1 MEKLV
6 LLPCGAI
13 MQHFD
18 VIIIGG
24 AISGSAV
31 AFHLKQMGFGGAVAV
46 IERDASFKQSA
57 TALSCAGIR
66 QQFSAAQN
74 IQLSMATLAM
84 VRQINAAHDSPLI
97 SFREN
102 GYLTLA
108 SPAGLSILENNF
120 ATQRGEDAAVVLE
133 DAQALSRRF
142 DWLNTD
148 GVAAG
153 AVGLANEGWF
163 DAVGLMQHFRN
174 DLKAGGAAL
183 IHGTV
188 SGIAMSAAKPS
199 TVKLADGTLLSANHV
214 VIAAGPQSGDVAAL
228 AGIALP
234 VEPRKRTVFIF
245 KAETHIPNMPLVVDP
260 SGIYVRP
267 EGAGYISGSSPPEDQ
282 DGRARDDD
290 FDPDWREFDEII
302 WPALAARIPAFEA
315 IKCEG
320 AWAGHYDYNVL
331 DQNGIIG
338 PHPDIPNLH
347 FITGFSGHGV
357 QQAPAAARAVAEMIL
372 FGKYQ
377 AIDCSAFSF
386 ARIAQNQP
394 FFELNVI

>member
-1 MEKLV
+1 MR
-6 LLPCGAI
+6 
-13 MQHFD
+13 HFD

-31 AFHLKQMGFGGAVAV
+31 AYHLKQMGFGGSVAL
-46 IERDASFKQSA
+46 IERDPNFRQAC

-74 IQLSMATLAM
+74 IQLAMATLDM
-84 VRQINAAHDSPLI
+84 IRQINAERGAPLI

-108 SPAGLSILENNF
+108 SPAGLPILEANF
-120 ATQRGEDAAVVLE
+120 ATQRGENAAVALE
-133 DAQALSRRF
+133 DAASLSRRF
-142 DWLNTD
+142 PWLNTE

-153 AVGLANEGWF
+153 TVGLANEGWF
-163 DAVGLMQHFRN
+163 DALGLMHFFRN

-183 IHGTV
+183 VNGTV
-188 SGIAMSAAKPS
+188 SGLSMAGGAAK
-199 TVKLADGTLLSANHV
+199 VALADGALLSANHV

-245 KAETHIPNMPLVVDP
+245 KAERHMPDMPLVVDP

-267 EGAGYISGSSPPEDQ
+267 EGAGYITGWSPPEED
-282 DGRARDDD
+282 DRRARDDD
-290 FDPDWREFDEII
+290 FDPDWREFEDVL
-302 WPALAARIPAFEA
+302 WPALANRIPAFDA
-315 IKCEG
+315 IRQEG
-320 AWAGHYDYNVL
+320 AWVGHYDYNSF

-338 PHPDIPNLH
+338 PHPDLPNLH

-357 QQAPAAARAVAEMIL
+357 QQAPAAGRAVAEMIML
-372 FGKYQ
+372 GKYQ
-377 AIDCSAFSF
+377 TIDCSAFSI
-386 ARIAQNQP
+386 ARIIENRP

>member
-1 MEKLV
+1 
-6 LLPCGAI
+6 

-18 VIIIGG
+18 VIIVGG
-24 AISGSAV
+24 AISGSAAAYHV
-31 AFHLKQMGFGGAVAV
+31 KQLGFGGSVAL

-84 VRQINAAHDSPLI
+84 IRQINAAHETPVI
-97 SFREN
+97 SFKEN

-120 ATQRGEDAAVVLE
+120 ATQRAENAAIALEDAA
-133 DAQALSRRF
+133 ALSKRF
-142 DWLNTD
+142 SWLNTD

-163 DAVGLMQHFRN
+163 DAVGLMQYFRS

-183 IHGTV
+183 INGTV
-188 SGIAMSAAKPS
+188 SGITMLGAKAGNV
-199 TVKLADGTLLSANHV
+199 TLADGTQLSASHI

-245 KAETHIPNMPLVVDP
+245 KAERHLPDMPLVVDP

-267 EGAGYISGSSPPEDQ
+267 EGAGYITGWSPPEED
-282 DGRARDDD
+282 DRRARDDD
-290 FDPDWREFDEII
+290 FDPDWHEFEDIL
-302 WPALAARIPAFEA
+302 WPALANRIPAFEA
-315 IKCEG
+315 IRQEG
-320 AWAGHYDYNVL
+320 AWVGHYDYNTF

-338 PHPDIPNLH
+338 PHPEIPNLH

-357 QQAPAAARAVAEMIL
+357 QQAPAAGRAVAEMIM

-377 AIDCSAFSF
+377 TIDCSAFSYS
-386 ARIAQNQP
+386 RIAANRP

>member
-1 MEKLV
+1 
-6 LLPCGAI
+6 

-31 AFHLKQMGFGGAVAV
+31 AFHLKEMGFGGSAAV
-46 IERDASFKQSA
+46 IERDASFRQSA

-74 IQLSMATLAM
+74 IQLSMGTLAII
-84 VRQINAAHDSPLI
+84 RQINAAHESPVI

-108 SPAGLSILENNF
+108 SPGGLSILESNF
-120 ATQRGEDAAVVLE
+120 ATQRGENSAIVLE

-148 GVAAG
+148 GIAAG

-163 DAVGLMQHFRN
+163 DAAGLMHYFRN

-188 SGIAMSAAKPS
+188 SGIAMSAAKHS
-199 TVKLADGTLLSANHV
+199 TVSLADGTLLSAHHV

-245 KAETHIPNMPLVVDP
+245 KAERHMPDMPLVVDP
-260 SGIYVRP
+260 TGIYVRP
-267 EGAGYISGSSPPEDQ
+267 EGAGYITGWSPPVEE

-290 FDPDWREFDEII
+290 FDPDWHEFEDVL
-302 WPALAARIPAFEA
+302 WPALANRIPAFEA
-315 IKCEG
+315 IRQQG
-320 AWAGHYDYNVL
+320 AWVGHYDYNAF

-338 PHPDIPNLH
+338 PHPDRPNLH

-357 QQAPAAARAVAEMIL
+357 QQAPAAGRAVAEMIM
-372 FGKYQ
+372 FGEYQ
-377 AIDCSAFSF
+377 TIDCSAFSCS
-386 ARIAQNQP
+386 RIVENRP

>member
-1 MEKLV
+1 
-6 LLPCGAI
+6 

-31 AFHLKQMGFGGAVAV
+31 AYHLKQLGFGGSIAI

-74 IQLSMATLAM
+74 IQLAMATLAM
-84 VRQINAAHDSPLI
+84 IRKINAGRETPLI

-108 SPAGLSILENNF
+108 SQAGLQILENNF
-120 ATQRGEDAAVVLE
+120 ATQRGENAAIALLDAAS
-133 DAQALSRRF
+133 LSRRF
-142 DWLNTD
+142 PWLNTD
-148 GVAAG
+148 GIAAG

-163 DAVGLMQHFRN
+163 DAAGLMHFFRN

-183 IHGTV
+183 ISGTV
-188 SGIAMSAAKPS
+188 CGISLNG
-199 TVKLADGTLLSANHV
+199 VKAGKVTLANGTLLSANHI
-214 VIAAGPQSGDVAAL
+214 VIAAGPQSGDMAAL
-228 AGIALP
+228 AGIRLP

-267 EGAGYISGSSPPEDQ
+267 EGAGYISGSSPPQDQ
-282 DGRARDDD
+282 DGRAFDDD

-302 WPALAARIPAFEA
+302 WPALANRIPAFEA
-315 IKCEG
+315 IKCDG

-331 DQNGIIG
+331 DQNGVIG

-357 QQAPAAARAVAEMIL
+357 QQAPAAGRAVAEIIM

-377 AIDCSAFSF
+377 TIDCSAFSF
-386 ARIAQNQP
+386 ARIAQNRP

>member
-1 MEKLV
+1 MR
-6 LLPCGAI
+6 
-13 MQHFD
+13 HFD

-31 AFHLKQMGFGGAVAV
+31 AFHLKHMGFGGSLAV
-46 IERDASFKQSA
+46 IERDATFRQSA

-66 QQFSAAQN
+66 QQFSAAEN
-74 IQLSMATLAM
+74 IRLSMASLAM
-84 VRQINAAHDSPLI
+84 IRSINAAHEAPII

-108 SPAGLSILENNF
+108 SEAGLSILEANF
-120 ATQRGEDAAVVLE
+120 ATQQRENAAIILEDAA
-133 DAQALSRRF
+133 ALSRRF

-153 AVGLANEGWF
+153 AVGTGNEGWF

-174 DLKAGGAAL
+174 DLKAGGAEL
-183 IHGTV
+183 IGGTV
-188 SGIAMSAAKPS
+188 SGISMNGTKPAN
-199 TVKLADGTLLSANHV
+199 VMLADGAQFSAGHI
-214 VIAAGPQSGDVAAL
+214 VIAAGPQAGDAAAL
-228 AGIALP
+228 AGIDLP
-234 VEPRKRTVFIF
+234 VEPRKRTVFNF
-245 KAETHIPNMPLVVDP
+245 KAERHIPDMPLVVDP

-267 EGAGYISGSSPPEDQ
+267 EGAGYISGCSPPEDE
-282 DGRARDDD
+282 DRRARDDD
-290 FDPDWREFDEII
+290 FDPDWQEFDDVI
-302 WPALAARIPAFEA
+302 WPALANRIPAFEA

-331 DQNGIIG
+331 DQNGVIG
-338 PHPDIPNLH
+338 PHPQIPNLH

-357 QQAPAAARAVAEMIL
+357 QQAPAAGRAVAEMIL
-372 FGKYQ
+372 FGEYRTV
-377 AIDCSAFSF
+377 DCSAFSF
-386 ARIAQNQP
+386 ARIVENRP

>member
-1 MEKLV
+1 MK
-6 LLPCGAI
+6 
-13 MQHFD
+13 HFD

-31 AFHLKQMGFGGAVAV
+31 AWHLKQMGFGGTVAL

-74 IQLSMATLAM
+74 IQLAMATLAM
-84 VRQINAAHDSPLI
+84 IRQINAAHESPLI

-108 SPAGLSILENNF
+108 SEAGLPILEANF
-120 ATQRGEDAAVVLE
+120 ATQRGENAAIVLE
-133 DAQALSRRF
+133 DAKALSRRF
-142 DWLNTD
+142 AWLSTD
-148 GVAAG
+148 GIAAG
-153 AVGLANEGWF
+153 AVGTGNEGWF

-183 IHGTV
+183 ISGTV
-188 SGIAMSAAKPS
+188 SGIELKDAKGGRV
-199 TVKLADGTLLSANHV
+199 TLADGTQFSADHI
-214 VIAAGPQSGDVAAL
+214 VIAAGPQSGGMAAL
-228 AGIALP
+228 AGIVLP
-234 VEPRKRTVFIF
+234 VEPRKRTVFNF
-245 KAETHIPNMPLVVDP
+245 KAETHIPDMPLVVDP
-260 SGIYVRP
+260 SGVYVRP

-290 FDPDWREFDEII
+290 FHPDWHEFEDVI
-302 WPALAARIPAFEA
+302 WPALANRIPAFEA
-315 IKCEG
+315 IKCTG
-320 AWAGHYDYNVL
+320 AWAGHYDYNAL
-331 DQNGIIG
+331 DQNGVIG
-338 PHPDIPNLH
+338 PHPQIPNLH

-357 QQAPAAARAVAEMIL
+357 QQAPAAGRAVAEMIM
-372 FGKYQ
+372 FGECRT
-377 AIDCSAFSF
+377 IDCSAFSF
-386 ARIAQNQP
+386 ARIAQNRP

>member
-1 MEKLV
+1 
-6 LLPCGAI
+6 

-18 VIIIGG
+18 VIVIGG

-31 AFHLKQMGFGGAVAV
+31 AYHLKQLGFGGALAI
-46 IERDASFKQSA
+46 IERDTSFKQSA

-66 QQFSAAQN
+66 QQFSATQN
-74 IQLSMATLAM
+74 IQLAMATLAM
-84 VRQINAAHDSPLI
+84 IREINSGRETPLI

-108 SPAGLSILENNF
+108 SPAGLAILQNNF
-120 ATQRGEDAAVVLE
+120 ATQRGEDAAIELE
-133 DAQALSRRF
+133 DAEALSKRF
-142 DWLNTD
+142 AWLNTD
-148 GVAAG
+148 GIAAG

-163 DAVGLMQHFRN
+163 DAVGLMHYFRA
-174 DLKAGGAAL
+174 DLKAGGATL
-183 IHGTV
+183 VNGTV
-188 SGIAMSAAKPS
+188 SGISLNGAKAGKV
-199 TVKLADGTLLSANHV
+199 TLTDGTLLSANHI
-214 VIAAGPQSGDVAAL
+214 VIAAGPQSGDMAAL

-260 SGIYVRP
+260 SGVYVRP
-267 EGAGYISGSSPPEDQ
+267 EGAGYIAGSSPPEDQ

-290 FDPDWREFDEII
+290 FDPDWHEFEDVI
-302 WPALAARIPAFEA
+302 WPALANRIPAFEA

-331 DQNGIIG
+331 DQNGVIG

-357 QQAPAAARAVAEMIL
+357 QQAPAAGRAVAEMIL

-377 AIDCSAFSF
+377 TIDCSAFSF
-386 ARIAQNQP
+386 ARIAENRP

>member
-1 MEKLV
+1 MR
-6 LLPCGAI
+6 
-13 MQHFD
+13 HFD

-31 AFHLKQMGFGGAVAV
+31 AFHLKQMGFGGCVAL

-74 IQLSMATLAM
+74 IRLAMATLAM
-84 VRQINAAHDSPLI
+84 IRNINAAHETPII

-108 SPAGLSILENNF
+108 SQAGLPILEANF
-120 ATQRGEDAAVVLE
+120 ATQQSENAAIILEDAA
-133 DAQALSRRF
+133 ALSQRF
-142 DWLNTD
+142 DWLSTE
-148 GVAAG
+148 GIAAG
-153 AVGLANEGWF
+153 AVGTGNEGWF
-163 DAVGLMQHFRN
+163 DAVGLMQYFRN
-174 DLKAGGAAL
+174 DVKAGGAEL
-183 IHGTV
+183 IGGTV
-188 SGIAMSAAKPS
+188 SGISMNGTKAARV
-199 TVKLADGTLLSANHV
+199 TLADGTQFSAGHV
-214 VIAAGPQSGDVAAL
+214 VIAAGPQAGDMAAL
-228 AGIALP
+228 AGIVLP
-234 VEPRKRTVFIF
+234 VEPRKRTVFNF
-245 KAETHIPNMPLVVDP
+245 KAAMHIPGMPLVVDP
-260 SGIYVRP
+260 SGVYVRP
-267 EGAGYISGSSPPEDQ
+267 EGAGYISGSSPPQDQ

-290 FDPDWREFDEII
+290 FDPDWHEFEDVI
-302 WPALAARIPAFEA
+302 WPALANRIPAFEA

-331 DQNGIIG
+331 DQNGVIG

-357 QQAPAAARAVAEMIL
+357 QQAPAAGRAVAEMIL
-372 FGKYQ
+372 FGAYRT
-377 AIDCSAFSF
+377 IDCSAFSF
-386 ARIAQNQP
+386 ARILENRP

>member
-1 MEKLV
+1 
-6 LLPCGAI
+6 

-31 AFHLKQMGFGGAVAV
+31 AYHLKQLGFGGSLAI

-84 VRQINAAHDSPLI
+84 IRQINAAHETPAI
-97 SFREN
+97 SFKEN

-108 SPAGLSILENNF
+108 SQAGLRVLENNF
-120 ATQRGEDAAVVLE
+120 VTQRGENAAIALE
-133 DAQALSRRF
+133 DASALSRRF
-142 DWLNTD
+142 PWLDTD

-163 DAVGLMQHFRN
+163 DAVGLMQYFRN

-183 IHGTV
+183 INGTV
-188 SGIAMSAAKPS
+188 SSISLPGAKAGNV
-199 TVKLADGTLLSANHV
+199 TLADGTQLSASHI
-214 VIAAGPQSGDVAAL
+214 VIAAGPQSGDMAAL
-228 AGIALP
+228 AGVTLP

-245 KAETHIPNMPLVVDP
+245 KAERHMPDMPLVVDP

-267 EGAGYISGSSPPEDQ
+267 EGAGYITGWSPPEED
-282 DGRARDDD
+282 DRRAKDDD
-290 FDPDWREFDEII
+290 FEPDWHEFEDVL
-302 WPALAARIPAFEA
+302 WPALANRIPAFEA

-320 AWAGHYDYNVL
+320 AWVGHYDYNTF

-338 PHPDIPNLH
+338 PHPDIANLH

-357 QQAPAAARAVAEMIL
+357 QQAPAAGRAVAEMIV
-372 FGKYQ
+372 FGEYRT
-377 AIDCSAFSF
+377 IVCSAFSY
-386 ARIAQNQP
+386 ARIAENRP